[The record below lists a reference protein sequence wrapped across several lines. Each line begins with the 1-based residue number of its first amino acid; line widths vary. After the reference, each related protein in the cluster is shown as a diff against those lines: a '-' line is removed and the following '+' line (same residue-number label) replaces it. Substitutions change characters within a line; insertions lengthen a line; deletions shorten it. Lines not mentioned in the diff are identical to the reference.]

1 MKYERGKK
9 KIKARRRGR
18 VEGKASGKRRETP
31 GKKKKENFRKILQE
45 SNWKRKENDR
55 VKELNSQRTE

>member
-1 MKYERGKK
+1 MKYERSKK

-31 GKKKKENFRKILQE
+31 GKKKGEFQENIAGEQLEEEGK
-45 SNWKRKENDR
+45 
-55 VKELNSQRTE
+55 